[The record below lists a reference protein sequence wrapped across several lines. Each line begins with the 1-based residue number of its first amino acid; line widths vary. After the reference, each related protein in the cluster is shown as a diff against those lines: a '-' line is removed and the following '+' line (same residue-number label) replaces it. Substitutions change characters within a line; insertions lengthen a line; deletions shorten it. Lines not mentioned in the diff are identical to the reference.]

1 MDEEL
6 LREINTLVVQAGRAV
21 FKKKEGG
28 PAEPIRA
35 KADSYV
41 LETNVH
47 FPTDLNL
54 LWDAQR
60 KCADLLLPMVQAAR
74 LGGWRKCQDW
84 RRKLKGQMIGLG
96 RLAHGGGPNKEQT
109 TEGIGAVM
117 PQSKAGGINR
127 RIRERTGNS
136 RSVTCWCSR
145 RGGSPR

>member
-1 MDEEL
+1 M
-6 LREINTLVVQAGRAV
+6 
-21 FKKKEGG
+21 
-28 PAEPIRA
+28 
-35 KADSYV
+35 
-41 LETNVH
+41 H

-74 LGGWRKCQDW
+74 LGGWRKSQDW

-127 RIRERTGNS
+127 RIREIRWYLSLGGHTKSPAIAAGSQFASCRGWFSCRKVLPWRTPNLFIC
-136 RSVTCWCSR
+136 TCTPSIRCSMAPAVWT
-145 RGGSPR
+145 G